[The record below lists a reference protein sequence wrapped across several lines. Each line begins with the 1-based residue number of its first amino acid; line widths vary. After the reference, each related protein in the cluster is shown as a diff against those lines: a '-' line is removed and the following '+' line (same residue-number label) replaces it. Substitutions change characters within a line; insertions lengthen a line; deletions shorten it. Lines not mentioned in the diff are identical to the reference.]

1 MLIQV
6 WAYEWSWQ
14 SLYTKNTYLLK
25 EKPLTWLDFFLVWF
39 MKNESE
45 SHSAVSKSLQPHG
58 LYSPWNSLGHNTG
71 VGSLSLLQGIFPT
84 QELNWD
90 LLHYRRILYQLSYQG
105 SPRERLF
112 WRFPRKHLDS
122 HPGDP
127 QDFSTWSPNRGLAGL
142 RLPFVSI
149 AWAQTQ
155 WNGLAHGKACWGWR
169 ESRPA
174 CLCPAFPALRKHLRV
189 LTIPSQQYSNAN
201 HQQKFISS
209 EDPF

>member
-71 VGSLSLLQGIFPT
+71 VGSLSLLQGIFTT
-84 QELNWD
+84 QGSNSGLPHCRW
-90 LLHYRRILYQLSYQG
+90 ILYQLSHKGRPRILEWVAYPSPGDLPNPGIELG
-105 SPRERLF
+105 SPALQEDSLPTELSGKPKGETILEVSQEAPWF
-112 WRFPRKHLDS
+112 SPWRSPGFQHLK
-122 HPGDP
+122 P
-127 QDFSTWSPNRGLAGL
+127 
-142 RLPFVSI
+142 
-149 AWAQTQ
+149 
-155 WNGLAHGKACWGWR
+155 
-169 ESRPA
+169 
-174 CLCPAFPALRKHLRV
+174 
-189 LTIPSQQYSNAN
+189 
-201 HQQKFISS
+201 
-209 EDPF
+209 